1 MEPARVLITG
11 ASSGIGAALA
21 WLYAARGA
29 RLVLIARDGERLNAV
44 ANEVRGIAIAGDIAD
59 PAVSAAAV
67 AHAQNAW
74 GGLDVVI
81 ANAGYALRG
90 DVTRLAHQDLRRQFD
105 TNVFGVLATIQATM
119 PLIQAARGRLVI
131 IGSVAGTVTTSDSI
145 AYAMSKAALRPLA
158 EGLRQHLRTTGVSV
172 TLITPGLV
180 DSNIDRRDQA
190 GRLDSA
196 QRPSSSRL
204 AMPAPVAARKIMRAI
219 DRRWTET
226 TITWHAW
233 FLLRAWRWCPWL
245 VRPFLNLARSRR
257 GHDT

>member
-21 WLYAARGA
+21 RLYAARGA
-29 RLVLIARDGERLNAV
+29 KLILIARDSERLDVV
-44 ANEVRGIAIAGDIAD
+44 ASEVRGLAIAGDIAD
-59 PAVSAAAV
+59 PAVSAAAA

-90 DVTRLAHQDLRRQFD
+90 DITRLAHQDLRRQFD
-105 TNVFGVLATIQATM
+105 TNVFGVLATLQATM
-119 PLIQAARGRLVI
+119 PLLQASRGRLVI

-158 EGLRQHLRTTGVSV
+158 EGLRQHLRPTGVSV

-180 DSNIDRRDQA
+180 VSDIDRRDHA
-190 GRLDSA
+190 GRLVSA
-196 QRPSSSRL
+196 QMPSTSRL
-204 AMPAPVAARKIMRAI
+204 AMPALVAARKILRAI
-219 DRRWTET
+219 DRRRAET
-226 TITWHAW
+226 IITWHAW
-233 FLLRAWRWCPWL
+233 FLLSAWRWCPWL
-245 VRPFLNLARSRR
+245 VRPFLNRARSRR